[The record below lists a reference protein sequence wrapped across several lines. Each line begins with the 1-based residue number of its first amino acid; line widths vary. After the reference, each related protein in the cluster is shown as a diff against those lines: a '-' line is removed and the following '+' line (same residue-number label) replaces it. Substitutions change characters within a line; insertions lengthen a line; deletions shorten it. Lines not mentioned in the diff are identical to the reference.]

1 MSNAD
6 VFRSLAQDMANAQ
19 KEGTK
24 RIAEIEKETAQLLR
38 DIGKENKERSAE
50 VKSLLQ
56 DFARAHSEMASQL
69 RTELGKV
76 KPELAKVKAELAKV
90 KPEIAAAES
99 ERKNQAEMEVRER
112 AVEIKSLLAA
122 FDKEENAMA
131 AQLKA
136 ELAKVKSE
144 ITAAESERK
153 NQAEAEIRARKFDVS
168 SLLEGFKKDLAETAT
183 AWRELAATIQ
193 VTRGVAV
200 APRPVKSSK
209 AVAEK
214 PPAANVKKEMPGEK
228 ANPGKKVRLEEQ
240 ILALISEHPEGI
252 KLTEIA
258 ERTGVARIKAG
269 NVTRMLVDEGKIIK
283 EGLFYFSV

>member
-38 DIGKENKERSAE
+38 DVGKENKERSAE

-56 DFARAHSEMASQL
+56 GFARAHSEMASQL

-99 ERKNQAEMEVRER
+99 ERK
-112 AVEIKSLLAA
+112 S
-122 FDKEENAMA
+122 
-131 AQLKA
+131 
-136 ELAKVKSE
+136 
-144 ITAAESERK
+144 
-153 NQAEAEIRARKFDVS
+153 QAEAEIRARKSDVSRLLADVS
-168 SLLEGFKKDLAETAT
+168 SLLEGFRRDLAETAG
-183 AWRELAATIQ
+183 AWRDLAATMQ
-193 VTRGVAV
+193 ATRGVAV
-200 APRPVKSSK
+200 APRPVKSPK
-209 AVAEK
+209 AAAEK

-228 ANPGKKVRLEEQ
+228 ANPGEKVRLEEQ
-240 ILALISEHPEGI
+240 ILTLIGEHPKGI

-258 ERTGVARIKAG
+258 EKTGVARIKAG
-269 NVTRMLVDEGKIIK
+269 NVTRMLVDEGKIMK
-283 EGLFYFSV
+283 EGLFYFPV